1 MATVIRCD
9 ACDAPL
15 GREVSGATLAAG
27 SMVAAAQGDPRFVP
41 TDQRVEYVL
50 CQPCAAWLDAAAG
63 RLAAGRDAAR

>member
-15 GREVSGATLAAG
+15 GREVSGATLTAG

-41 TDQRVEYVL
+41 TEQRFEYVL
-50 CQPCAAWLDAAAG
+50 CQSCAAWLDAAAG
-63 RLAAGRDAAR
+63 RLATGAEAPR